1 MPQQLDPEFPELS
14 TDGVCVKESVGGKD
28 ADTPAHPNLVSWPG
42 KGETTV
48 PATSGMPGFGEAP
61 KNPLE
66 DFPTDVLVDLF
77 EEVRTQEADLYD
89 RKRALVAEIARRTEG
104 DTKTRRLTGKDRT
117 VKVEMPDDSW
127 DQSILKEAFNA
138 YPQHRDKCLKIG
150 EINIQLREWKKIM
163 NTTGEQDFNLFRD
176 MVKSAN
182 RGPTGNPRVTIEK

>member
-1 MPQQLDPEFPELS
+1 MPQQFDPEFPELS

-28 ADTPAHPNLVSWPG
+28 ADTPAQSA
-42 KGETTV
+42 
-48 PATSGMPGFGEAP
+48 PAGMPGFGEEP
-61 KNPLE
+61 KNQLE
-66 DFPTDVLVDLF
+66 NFPTDVLVDLF
-77 EEVRTQEADLYD
+77 EEIRQKESIMYEQ
-89 RKRALVAEIARRTEG
+89 KRALVAEIARRTEG
-104 DTKTRRLTGKDRT
+104 DTKTRRLTGKERT

-176 MVKSAN
+176 MIKSAN